1 MAVASRLD
9 QVLEMFLDNYMRS
22 VYSILPCEVVGV
34 NYDTPSVD
42 CKPLVY
48 DVNDEGQ
55 TVKIAEIND
64 VPLFVYSGQKG
75 KVKITMPVAVGDRVA
90 VLLSDAD
97 TSNVMINP
105 NGDQPVVF
113 IKRNDMYPLMAIPCF
128 FTPAAPNS
136 ISSTDIVIENSSSK
150 IQVKPD
156 GNIFA
161 NMCNITPDGNVI
173 TKNGTNLDSFYQDY
187 TSFKANHTHSGV
199 EGGNGN
205 TGVPN

>member
-1 MAVASRLD
+1 MPAANRLD
-9 QVLEMFLDNYMRS
+9 VVLQMFIDNYMRS

-34 NYDTPSVD
+34 NYDVPSVD
-42 CKPLVY
+42 CKPLCY

-55 TVKIAEIND
+55 TIKIPEILD
-64 VPLFVYSGQKG
+64 VPLFVYAAQKG

-105 NGDQPVVF
+105 TGDQPVVF
-113 IKRNDMYPLMAIPCF
+113 AKRNDMYPLMAIPCF

-136 ISSTDIVIENSSSK
+136 ISSTDITIENSSSK
-150 IQVKPD
+150 VQIKPD

-161 NMCNITPDGNVI
+161 NLCNITPDGNVI
-173 TKNGTNLDSFYQDY
+173 TKSGTNLDIFYRDY
-187 TSFKANHTHSGV
+187 LDFKANHTHGGV
-199 EGGNGN
+199 ENGSGN

>member
-34 NYDTPSVD
+34 DYSVPSVD

-97 TSNVMINP
+97 TVSIKTTKHSKQSILM
-105 NGDQPVVF
+105 VVL
-113 IKRNDMYPLMAIPCF
+113 RLDL
-128 FTPAAPNS
+128 
-136 ISSTDIVIENSSSK
+136 E
-150 IQVKPD
+150 IQE
-156 GNIFA
+156 FL
-161 NMCNITPDGNVI
+161 T
-173 TKNGTNLDSFYQDY
+173 
-187 TSFKANHTHSGV
+187 
-199 EGGNGN
+199 NGN
-205 TGVPN
+205 FLFRYFINRRWGY

>member
-1 MAVASRLD
+1 MAAANRLD
-9 QVLEMFLDNYMRS
+9 VVLQMFIDNYMRS

-34 NYDTPSVD
+34 NHDVPSVD
-42 CKPLVY
+42 CKPLCY

-55 TVKIAEIND
+55 TIKIPEILD
-64 VPLFVYSGQKG
+64 VPLFVYAAQKG

-90 VLLSDAD
+90 VLLSDTD

-105 NGDQPVVF
+105 TGDQPVVF
-113 IKRNDMYPLMAIPCF
+113 AKRNDIYPLMAIPCF

-150 IQVKPD
+150 VQVKPD

-199 EGGNGN
+199 EKGSEN